1 MANKSISHVAKLLN
15 SKSTNVIL
23 LSGAG
28 VSTASG
34 IPDFRSAGGMYDTLQ
49 PELLTASE
57 TEKALMERDPTYVV
71 SWDIFKDNQLPYLEL
86 RRPFILGLHEEDIWR
101 PTIYHAFSKLLF
113 DKQKL
118 LRSYTQNIDGL
129 DYKLSVPPQSI
140 ISCHGSLATIA
151 CEGCGAP
158 METNTFTNLI
168 KTQIKDIYKTD
179 PSAPASSTPINC
191 PSCSKPL
198 VKPST
203 VLYGRNLPAE
213 FHENAQSDASA
224 ANLLIVAGTSL
235 TVYPAASLPELAG
248 GILSETTRLV
258 VDRDK
263 AAGYRASID
272 IKNNPK
278 DIMLEGDCDSVFLD
292 LIEEAGWLED
302 LTQYKDS
309 LCESSKRLLDGRL
322 LYLEAKGKN

>member
-129 DYKLSVPPQSI
+129 DYKLHHRVRGLWSAN
-140 ISCHGSLATIA
+140 GDEYLYK
-151 CEGCGAP
+151 
-158 METNTFTNLI
+158 FI

-179 PSAPASSTPINC
+179 PSAPASSTPIKC

-235 TVYPAASLPELAG
+235 TVYPAASLPEMAG